1 MELTWPFT
9 LVWLSLLYALTLLI
23 IYVPSV
29 VKSRPRPDTSQLKKI
44 FKKMLYENC
53 CKCDILLLIL
63 LFGGDLYFTGK
74 IQI

>member
-9 LVWLSLLYALTLLI
+9 LLSLSFLYALTLVV
-23 IYVPSV
+23 IYVPSAI
-29 VKSRPRPDTSQLKKI
+29 KSWNMEDTSQLKQLLS
-44 FKKMLYENC
+44 KMLRENC

-74 IQI
+74 VRI